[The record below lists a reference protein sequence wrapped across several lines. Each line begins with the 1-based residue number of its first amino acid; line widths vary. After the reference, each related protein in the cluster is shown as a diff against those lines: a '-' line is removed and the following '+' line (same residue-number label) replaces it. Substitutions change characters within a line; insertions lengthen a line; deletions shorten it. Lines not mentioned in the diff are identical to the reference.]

1 MLKELENHS
10 AKVNDK
16 YFNDSS
22 VYSDSIVSARKII
35 KGDS

>member
-1 MLKELENHS
+1 MQKELENDLTK
-10 AKVNDK
+10 ANER